1 MSARPLAALLALVAL
16 SAHAAAPSKSRFGQF
31 RIKPSRLE
39 PSGRRPG
46 VGLVTSVT
54 VQRAFIDRGSEDG
67 LAVGMKLQLFRG
79 ARSAATCEVESVG
92 PHVATCKP
100 GAIRVGDRFTLE
112 RRGPPPQVKAPALP
126 ATPEQLA
133 PKLEELEEAEVPL
146 HDFAGG
152 KAFAQSGIGA
162 ELGLVHTSVAGLA
175 TPGSAFHQERA
186 DVAVYGQ
193 GLFGGLSF
201 GANLSAIVWSR
212 RPTAFR
218 SPHTAVAQLQVREL
232 WAAYQF
238 KNGLQVALGRLTPR
252 KAPGAGIVDG
262 ALLGWTAPSGVLALG
277 AFGGSMPSP
286 LTLTPLGGPYT
297 AGAFLAARL
306 GGETVKAVAFE
317 PSLRLAWVGRT
328 GQNRF
333 ETQALMRLWW
343 GTRFDARLEAAA
355 GFGGGQGT
363 TPLDAVRFDAGA
375 RVAELVRLRVAA
387 RYSGGGDPWL
397 GAAPI
402 VPSQAVHGDAW
413 AALELPSGF
422 TLSAQGGAVYD
433 LSTGLAQGRVGP
445 ELELPPLAGGALGL
459 ALGYDE
465 EFGWLPGRSGYVQA
479 LLRPLPRFSIWA
491 RASVFHHS
499 LVRRAEGVS
508 GLDGALS
515 LSVDARVWRW
525 IWVRASGWA
534 RAGLT
539 GKPVPAAL
547 YGQLGAGATF

>member
-1 MSARPLAALLALVAL
+1 MTARLLAILL
-16 SAHAAAPSKSRFGQF
+16 SATAFGAHAAAPAKSRFGQF

-39 PSGRRPG
+39 AARRQPG
-46 VGLVTSVT
+46 AGLVTSVT

-67 LAVGMKLQLFRG
+67 LAAGMKLQLFRG
-79 ARSAATCEVESVG
+79 SRSAATCEVEWVG

-100 GAIRVGDRFTLE
+100 GAIRIGDRFTVE
-112 RRGPPPQVKAPALP
+112 RRGAPPQVKAPPPP
-126 ATPEQLA
+126 ATPEQLL
-133 PKLEELEEAEVPL
+133 PRLSELEEAELPL
-146 HDFAGG
+146 REFGGG
-152 KAFAQSGIGA
+152 KAFAQSGVTA
-162 ELGLVHTSVAGLA
+162 ELGLWHTSVAGLA

-186 DVAVYGQ
+186 DAAVYGR

-201 GANLSAIVWSR
+201 GANFSGLVWSR
-212 RPTAFR
+212 RPAGFR
-218 SPHTAVAQLQVREL
+218 SPHTAAAQLQVREL
-232 WAAYQF
+232 WAAWQF

-317 PSLRLAWVGRT
+317 PSLRLAWVGRQ
-328 GQNRF
+328 GANRF
-333 ETQALMRLWW
+333 ETQALLRLWW
-343 GTRFDARLEAAA
+343 GARFDARLEAAA
-355 GFGGGQGT
+355 GFGGGQGA

-375 RVAELVRLRVAA
+375 RVAELVRLRVAG

-402 VPSQAVHGDAW
+402 LPSQAVHGDAF

-433 LSTGLAQGRVGP
+433 LTTGLAQGRVGP
-445 ELELPPLAGGALGL
+445 QLELPPFAGGALGF

-479 LLRPLPRFSIWA
+479 LVRPVPRFSVWA

-499 LVRRAEGVS
+499 LVRRAEGLS

-515 LSVDARVWRW
+515 VSLDARVWRW
-525 IWVRASGWA
+525 FWVRASGWA

-547 YGQLGAGATF
+547 QGQLGAGATF